1 MTKFSDSKES
11 FLEGGGQT
19 GALIRSKNWNE
30 TPLGPPENWPQSLK
44 ICVRIILTSRQPMF
58 VWWGKELINIYNDAY
73 ISILGGKHPESL
85 GQPARIVWDEIWHEV
100 GPRANTV
107 MNENTGTYDEALLL
121 LMERNGYTEETYY
134 TFSYSPVPGEDG
146 TTHGIICANTDDT
159 QRIIGGRQLQTLR
172 ELAKGLLNINNN
184 TDIYQRTIEALNN
197 NPQDFPFVVL
207 YEVSDDGKKLKLVG
221 KLPNDLPEAMRLP
234 DIDLEL
240 QAAELRE
247 LNETVVSGKV
257 TEVLDI
263 TQRFGTLKTTVW
275 DRSPDKALLIPIV
288 QNNRKIPFAVMGVG
302 VNPYRLLD
310 ENYLSFFNLVSD
322 QISTALTNAYAFKQE
337 RKRAE
342 SLAEIDKAKTLF
354 FSNISHEFRT
364 PLTLML
370 GPLEQVLNH
379 ADHIP
384 EADLFHLEVAH
395 RNAIRLLRLVNALLD
410 FSRIESGRIKAQF
423 QAVDL
428 GQLTS
433 DIASS
438 FRSLMENAGLEFDV
452 KVDNGLTAYVDT
464 EMWEKIVLNL
474 LSNAF
479 KYTLKGKIRI
489 VVRTDQN
496 LVSLAISDTGSGI
509 PSEEMQHLFK
519 RFHRIKNS
527 GGRSYEGSGIGLS
540 LVKELVKLH
549 GGTINATSNEGNGS
563 EFTVTI
569 PLGKDHIPADQI
581 MKNTGQAHEILP
593 NYFAE
598 EAERLIQKSANAE
611 PVSDTKKEVVL
622 VVEDNPDMQEYISN
636 LLQTKYEVKWAGNGR
651 EALDIVSKSPPN
663 LIISDVMMPV
673 MDGIE
678 MLRILKNDSLTKRIP
693 VLMLSARAGEEAR
706 IEGYELGADDYLIK
720 PFSTKELMARVK
732 SQIKIAN
739 SRNHVENQLQ
749 NLFHQA
755 PVAISILKGP
765 QYHVEMANEKM
776 LALWGKNLNDVHNKP
791 LFEGI
796 PEAAEQGYEQLL
808 HDVYHTGKAFVAE
821 EMPLT
826 LIRNGVS
833 ENIYVKFVYEA
844 LFDEDGKVFGIIAL
858 ADEITERVLGRKK
871 IENSELRYK
880 LAIDAASI
888 GSFELDIRKPEFLYT
903 ERLAEIFGLDKK
915 ATMLQSDFVKNIHPD
930 DYNIRLNAHQLAA
943 KTGVLFYEARVIWPD
958 ESIHWIR
965 VNGKI
970 IFENGSPSK
979 IYGTALDITDH
990 KTQSAILEQK
1000 VAERTK
1006 NLIQKNE
1013 ELKKSEERYQRMT
1026 EEVQD
1031 YAILLLDKS
1040 GTILN
1045 WNKGAENIK
1054 GYKDYEIIGKN
1065 ITTFYRPE
1073 DQQRKLP
1080 QQLIREAYETGRA
1093 MHEGY
1098 RVRKDGTVFWGS
1110 VTLTALHNKKN
1121 EVIGFSKVT
1130 RDLTER
1136 KNNEDKLYR
1145 YTAELEFQNKELEQ
1159 FAYIASH
1166 DLQEPLRKIQMFTD
1180 MLEKNYQDPE
1190 LASRY
1195 FGKINSSA
1203 ARMTELIKA
1212 VLNYSRL
1219 SKDDQFV
1226 EKVDLN
1232 EILNHVLID
1241 FELLIDEKQAVITS
1255 ETMPKIK
1262 GITLQISQLFSNLI
1276 GNSLKFSEDKP
1287 LIQIRSRIVN
1297 YESIPFDTNL
1307 KPESNYVELIF
1318 QDQGIGFDQQYAAK
1332 IFTIFQ
1338 RLHDRSSYSGTGIGL
1353 ALCKRIVENHSGY
1366 INVKSN
1372 PGKGTAFY
1380 IYLPMD

>member
-1 MTKFSDSKES
+1 MTVFSDSKES
-11 FLEGGGQT
+11 FLEGGGET
-19 GALIRSKNWNE
+19 GALIRSKNWSE

-73 ISILGGKHPESL
+73 ISIVGGKHPESL
-85 GQPARIVWDEIWHEV
+85 GQPARIVWDEIWDEV
-100 GPRANTV
+100 GPRVQTV
-107 MNENTGTYDEALLL
+107 MVENIGTYDEALLL
-121 LMERNGYTEETYY
+121 LMQRNGYTEETYY

-146 TTHGIICANTDDT
+146 TTQGIICANTDDT
-159 QRIIGGRQLQTLR
+159 QRIIGERQLKTLR

-184 TDIYQRTIEALNN
+184 ADIYKRTIDALSN

-207 YEVSDDGKKLKLVG
+207 YEVSDDGKKLNLVG
-221 KLPNDLPEAMRLP
+221 KLPNDIP
-234 DIDLEL
+234 DEMSVPYIDLEL
-240 QAAELRE
+240 QAAELPE
-247 LNETVVSGKV
+247 LTETIFSGKFS
-257 TEVLDI
+257 EVSDLVN
-263 TQRFGTLKTTVW
+263 RFGTLKTTVW
-275 DRSPDKALLIPIV
+275 DCSPDKALLIPIV
-288 QNNRKIPFAVMGVG
+288 QNNQKIPFAVLAVG

-310 ENYLSFFNLVSD
+310 ENYLSFFNLIAD
-322 QISTALTNAYAFKQE
+322 QISNALTNAYAFIQE

-354 FSNISHEFRT
+354 FSNVSHEFRT

-370 GPLEQVLNH
+370 GPLEQVIKNQ
-379 ADHIP
+379 DKIP
-384 EADLFHLEVAH
+384 EADLFNLEIVH

-423 QAVDL
+423 QEVDL

-452 KVDNGLTAYVDT
+452 SVEKDLTAYVDS

-479 KYTLKGKIRI
+479 KYTLKGKIGI
-489 VVRTDQN
+489 DVRSDQN
-496 LVSLAISDTGSGI
+496 KVLVTISDTGSGI
-509 PSEEMQHLFK
+509 PTEEMQHLFK
-519 RFHRIKNS
+519 RFHRIKNAT
-527 GGRSYEGSGIGLS
+527 GRSYEGSGIGLS
-540 LVKELVKLH
+540 LVKELVQLQ
-549 GGTINATSNEGNGS
+549 GGTISAKSEEGKGS
-563 EFTVTI
+563 QFTVI
-569 PLGKDHIPADQI
+569 FPLGTAHLPSDQI
-581 MKNTGQAHEILP
+581 VQNTVRTLDILP

-598 EAERLIQKSANAE
+598 EAERLIQKTTVNE
-611 PVSDTKKEVVL
+611 QTSDTKKEVIL
-622 VVEDNPDMQEYISN
+622 VVEDNSDMQEYIAN
-636 LLQTKYEVKWAGNGR
+636 LLQTKYEVKWAGNGQ
-651 EALDIVSKSPPN
+651 EALDIVSKTPPN
-663 LIISDVMMPV
+663 LIISDIMMPV

-678 MLRILKNDSLTKRIP
+678 MLKNLKNNSLTKRIP

-720 PFSTKELMARVK
+720 PFSAKELLARVK
-732 SQIKIAN
+732 SQIKISN
-739 SRNHVENQLQ
+739 SRSHIENQLQ
-749 NLFHQA
+749 NLFQQA
-755 PVAISILKGP
+755 PVAIAILTGE
-765 QYHVEMANEKM
+765 QLYIESANDKI
-776 LALWGKNLNDVHNKP
+776 LTLWGKKREDVQNKP
-791 LFEGI
+791 LFKAM
-796 PEAAEQGYEQLL
+796 PEAAQQGYEKLL
-808 HDVYHTGKAFVAE
+808 SDVFHTGKPFVAE
-821 EMPLT
+821 EMPVM
-826 LIRNGVS
+826 LIRNGVP
-833 ENIYVKFVYEA
+833 ENIFIKFLIESLY
-844 LFDEDGKVFGIIAL
+844 DEEGNIYGIMVL
-858 ADEITERVLGRKK
+858 ADEITERVLARKK

-880 LAIDAASI
+880 LAIDAANI
-888 GSFELDIRKPEFLYT
+888 GSFELDLLKPEFLYT
-903 ERLAEIFGLDKK
+903 ERLCEIFGLDKK
-915 ATMLQSDFVKNIHPD
+915 ATFQQNDFVNRIHPD
-930 DYNIRLNAHQLAA
+930 DHDIRLKAHEMAT
-943 KTGVLFYEARVIWPD
+943 KTGILFYEARVIWPNQ
-958 ESIHWIR
+958 SIHWIR
-965 VNGKI
+965 LNGKLI
-970 IFENGSPSK
+970 LENGIPSK
-979 IYGTALDITDH
+979 MYGTALDISDH
-990 KTQSAILEQK
+990 KLQSAVLEQK
-1000 VAERTK
+1000 VEERTK
-1006 NLIQKNE
+1006 NLIRKNE

-1073 DQQRKLP
+1073 DQERRLP
-1080 QQLIREAYETGRA
+1080 QQLIQEAYETGRA

-1110 VTLTALHNKKN
+1110 VTLTALHDEAN

-1180 MLEKNYQDPE
+1180 MIEKNYDNPE

-1219 SKDDQFV
+1219 SQENQHFD
-1226 EKVDLN
+1226 KVDLN
-1232 EILNHVLID
+1232 EILNHVLVD
-1241 FELLIDEKQAVITS
+1241 FELLIEEKQAEITGDDL
-1255 ETMPKIK
+1255 PKIS
-1262 GITLQISQLFSNLI
+1262 GISLQISQLFSNLI
-1276 GNSLKFSEDKP
+1276 GNSLKFSENKP
-1287 LIQIRSRIVN
+1287 KIQIRSQIVN
-1297 YESIPFDTNL
+1297 CDSIPFETNL
-1307 KPESNYVELIF
+1307 QPETDYLELVF
-1318 QDQGIGFDQQYAAK
+1318 KDQGIGFDQQYADK

-1338 RLHDRSSYSGTGIGL
+1338 RLHDRASYSGTGIGL

-1380 IYLPMD
+1380 IYLPID